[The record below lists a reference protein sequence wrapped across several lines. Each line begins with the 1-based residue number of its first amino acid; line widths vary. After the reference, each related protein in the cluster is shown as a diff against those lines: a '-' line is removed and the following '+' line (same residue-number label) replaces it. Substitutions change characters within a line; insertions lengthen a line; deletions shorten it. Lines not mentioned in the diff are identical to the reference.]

1 MCSRSH
7 SMSSVCACPRKQA
20 CTQAKQE
27 KPRSHTK
34 SKSTYGKQEHP
45 HKHEHAKLRYQE
57 LRQEQ
62 CEPRLLFET
71 HPNVTP
77 NPTMLNAIECSKR
90 RPRTLQHDSEGGTD
104 GECVGVGV
112 RSQLRTSTH
121 IPVCATHTNMKRA
134 HHYIR
139 AHATS
144 RPCDQEKQIQA
155 RNPMHERPPLTQNG
169 LSPSQ

>member
-1 MCSRSH
+1 MSLRTNKKKYLRSVLQMCFR
-7 SMSSVCACPRKQA
+7 CA
-20 CTQAKQE
+20 QE
-27 KPRSHTK
+27 TIQCRVYVRAHVNKHVHRQSKNKPRSHTK
-34 SKSTYGKQEHP
+34 SKSTHGKQEHP
-45 HKHEHAKLRYQE
+45 HKHKLRYHE

-121 IPVCATHTNMKRA
+121 IPVCATHTNT
-134 HHYIR
+134 
-139 AHATS
+139 TS
-144 RPCDQEKQIQA
+144 
-155 RNPMHERPPLTQNG
+155 
-169 LSPSQ
+169 

>member
-1 MCSRSH
+1 MHTGKARINQYRVEKARA
-7 SMSSVCACPRKQA
+7 SM
-20 CTQAKQE
+20 E
-27 KPRSHTK
+27 
-34 SKSTYGKQEHP
+34 SKSTHNV
-45 HKHEHAKLRYQE
+45 RYQQA

-90 RPRTLQHDSEGGTD
+90 RPRTLQHDSEGDAD
-104 GECVGVGV
+104 GEWCGRWHTLTVAH
-112 RSQLRTSTH
+112 QHTF
-121 IPVCATHTNMKRA
+121 PVCATHTNMTPA

-144 RPCDQEKQIQA
+144 RPCGQEKQMKA
-155 RNPMHERPPLTQNG
+155 RNPMHERPPLTHHG